1 MDQVENKAVEQKAVE
16 TTTQTESPQVEAQTT
31 EEQTPKGQA
40 TPEEVPD
47 EIPANEQER
56 RRAFQEQ
63 RLEIKRLKEESRARQ
78 QSESAFAP
86 FRAAPAVDQS
96 AVNVQTYTDPLTG
109 ETNWAAYDQ
118 AVNARIQ
125 RAEQLATMA
134 NQTVE
139 EKLDERDARQK
150 YPDLFADPE
159 VEQEI
164 ADRWFAS
171 KMRGETYSVSEI
183 ADRVAKRFAKAVSK
197 AEKSGAEKALE
208 QVSPKEQAALSV
220 QSQTSAPN
228 RQAQSDEEYEKLRLQ
243 SRGGRLASDTDST
256 MAIAYRMKNIPWAN
270 K

>member
-1 MDQVENKAVEQKAVE
+1 MDQVDTKAVVEKEVE
-16 TTTQTESPQVEAQTT
+16 TTTQTESPQVEAPTT
-31 EEQTPKGQA
+31 EVQTPKEQV
-40 TPEEVPD
+40 TPEGAPD
-47 EIPANEQER
+47 ELPASEEER

-78 QSESAFAP
+78 RSESAFAP
-86 FRAAPAVDQS
+86 FRAAPVVDQTT
-96 AVNVQTYTDPLTG
+96 VNVQTYTDPTTG

-134 NQTVE
+134 NQTVDE
-139 EKLDERDARQK
+139 RLDERDARTK
-150 YPDLFADPE
+150 HPELFADPE

-171 KMRGETYSVSEI
+171 KMRGESASVSEI

-197 AEKSGAEKALE
+197 AEKIGAEKALE

-220 QSQTSAPN
+220 QSQTSAPS
-228 RQAQSDEEYEKLRLQ
+228 RQATSDAEFEKLRLV
-243 SRGGRLASDTDST
+243 SRGGRLAGDEDST
-256 MAIAYRMKNIPWAN
+256 NAIAARMRNIPWAN